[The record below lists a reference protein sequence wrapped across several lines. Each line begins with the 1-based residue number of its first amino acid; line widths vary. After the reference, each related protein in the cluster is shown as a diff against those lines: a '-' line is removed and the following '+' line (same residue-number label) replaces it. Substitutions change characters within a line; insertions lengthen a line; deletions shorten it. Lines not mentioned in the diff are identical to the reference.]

1 MQLKLLMS
9 PSALRRE
16 LCWNCLRNLKLIFA
30 TESILNYPQPLTLE
44 EIQQQILDDN
54 TVILT
59 YSLREQHSYLWLVSK
74 HEMTSYQLPSKKIIE
89 DLVNK
94 KVRPQLTNP
103 RTTRNSFLTNTA
115 ELSKLSKFLYF

>member
-1 MQLKLLMS
+1 
-9 PSALRRE
+9 
-16 LCWNCLRNLKLIFA
+16 
-30 TESILNYPQPLTLE
+30 LE

-59 YSLREQHSYLWLVSK
+59 YSLGEQHSYLWLVSK